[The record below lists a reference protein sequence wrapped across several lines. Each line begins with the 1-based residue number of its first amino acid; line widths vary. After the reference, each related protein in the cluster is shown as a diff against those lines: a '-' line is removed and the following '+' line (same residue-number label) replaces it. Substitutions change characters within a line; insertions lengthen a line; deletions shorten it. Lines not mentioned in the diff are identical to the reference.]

1 MQKIWMNCFSSTI
14 LIKNNDVYKVKMV
27 NITWLKFYIICVSQI
42 LHNNDIN
49 LYKKVYVTM
58 ILRINQN
65 DDITG

>member
-1 MQKIWMNCFSSTI
+1 MNCFSSTI

-42 LHNNDIN
+42 LHNNDID